1 MSPTERQK
9 LLNIVASLG
18 IWSSY
23 QGVRITPDLYR
34 DLTDA
39 LKIAKELLG
48 VFNKDESQKVLFS
61 LVQARNRLSRPIG
74 RQFEGLIAMVDES
87 LIDEIPIQDVLENWI
102 DGCLR
107 SIRPL
112 NLNSRTIYAVIDE
125 AEVQDSKLFV
135 IDFAQDILNRL

>member
-18 IWSSY
+18 QWSSY
-23 QGVRITPDLYR
+23 QDVKNTPLHHDI
-34 DLTDA
+34 TDA
-39 LKIAKELLG
+39 LRIAKELLG

-61 LVQARNRLSRPIG
+61 LAQAKDHVNRSVA

-87 LIDEIPIQDVLENWI
+87 LIDEIPIPEVLENWT

-125 AEVQDSKLFV
+125 GEVLDSKLFV
-135 IDFAQDILNRL
+135 IAFAQDILNRL